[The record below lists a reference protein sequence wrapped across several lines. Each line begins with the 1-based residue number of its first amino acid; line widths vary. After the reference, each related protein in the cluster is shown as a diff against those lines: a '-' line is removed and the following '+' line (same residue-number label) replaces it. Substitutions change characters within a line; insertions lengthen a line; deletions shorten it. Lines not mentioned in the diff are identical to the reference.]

1 MVFTEALAS
10 ATVVVEAALLAVLFV
25 ADLLHPVNRL
35 AVETLLNGD
44 VCHGGGGGC
53 PTPMFLP
60 LGEPDH
66 LPPTN
71 VFKPASPAPAP
82 TTTSHHN
89 QNLAHR
95 VGAPGGPSPRL
106 ER

>member
-44 VCHGGGGGC
+44 VCHGGGGWR
-53 PTPMFLP
+53 
-60 LGEPDH
+60 
-66 LPPTN
+66 
-71 VFKPASPAPAP
+71 ASPAFFPWGGTCCLPPAKCFRLGSP
-82 TTTSHHN
+82 RRWLTTSRPPPS
-89 QNLAHR
+89 NLCPSGGRSCWANNLR
-95 VGAPGGPSPRL
+95 V
-106 ER
+106 